1 MRVRCSLMFLQ
12 AAIYCVVVFLLRNTR
27 HVTFTNVLYL
37 FFAPLTS
44 RGRSLQLAFVFYLRV
59 EVPIGCLWLW
69 TNDYVLLRD
78 SYLSPCCPSR
88 IVGRGC
94 FFVRVKKET
103 RLPSAFSYH
112 RRPLWLLFL
121 RYNLSSETA
130 INCTIRYFRVIS
142 TSLVLSHTS
151 YLLQI

>member
-69 TNDYVLLRD
+69 TNDYILLRD

-103 RLPSAFSYH
+103 RDYQVRFRIIGDLCDYCFYGITCPQKLQSIAQFGIFAS
-112 RRPLWLLFL
+112 FL
-121 RYNLSSETA
+121 RP
-130 INCTIRYFRVIS
+130 
-142 TSLVLSHTS
+142 
-151 YLLQI
+151 